1 MDDNKITLR
10 QLRALARAL
19 RATTINCIELT
30 GENWSL
36 RMTSAPPSPVLMAPV
51 ATVESPEIRT
61 PLCAP
66 APGRVLL
73 RHPLLADDFAGAG
86 AHVTRHQ
93 LLALL
98 QVGGLYLPLR
108 SPAEGMVSFALS
120 HNDTVEFD
128 EEILSIHKDSKVR
141 AGL

>member
-1 MDDNKITLR
+1 MDENKITLR

-19 RATTINCIELT
+19 RATTINRLELT

-36 RMTSAPPSPVLMAPV
+36 RMTSAPPSPTLMAPV
-51 ATVESPEIRT
+51 ATVESPVLRT

-73 RHPLLADDFAGAG
+73 RHPLLADDFTGSG
-86 AHVTRHQ
+86 AHVIRHQ

-98 QVGGLYLPLR
+98 QVGALYLPLR
-108 SPAEGMVSFALS
+108 SPAAGTVSFALS

-128 EEILSIHKDSKVR
+128 EEILFIHEDSQ
-141 AGL
+141 A